1 MYSGS
6 GNRGEKLSTI
16 KLTAVQYGIL
26 VMMLALTAGLWR
38 LQVLGA
44 DNYRMLAD
52 QNRIRKEPV
61 LAPRGKLFDRE
72 NRLVVDNYPS
82 VSCFLVREQNKNV
95 DSDLP
100 LIAKGLDLDLEQLR
114 ATLRRYRSEP
124 GYQPIPIKLDIT
136 DDEKAFIEAHRNELP
151 ELETIDEERRLY
163 PRDGFAA
170 HLIGYVGEV
179 SEDDL
184 NNPRYAAYEPGD
196 VVGKAGV
203 EETYD
208 ELLRGQDGSRDVV
221 VDSHGREVGY
231 LGIQHAVPGQDLR
244 LTIDN
249 DLQRAAEL
257 ALGNR
262 NGAIV
267 AMDPRNG
274 EILAM
279 VSRPSFD
286 PNAFAVKINRS
297 DWNQLI
303 TDPNHPLMNKTIQ
316 AQLAPGSTFKIL
328 MSVAGLQEGI
338 AQDLKVNCTG
348 GWGPYGFFHHCD
360 EHHGAVDI
368 HNAIPFSCD
377 TYYYQLGDKL
387 GIDRIAK
394 YATEFGYGQRTGID
408 LPGEQAGLMPSAQWK
423 LKNYHARWYPDE
435 TLDVSIGQGAVEATP
450 IQLARIIGGIASGG
464 HLVRP
469 HVVFPDQLPTDFR
482 SAMLDSFPGS
492 GEANIPI
499 DPENWVTIT
508 DGMYNVTQPGYF
520 HTAGS
525 AHLEG
530 IDFGG
535 KTGTAQVMSHEAL
548 DKTSKNRST
557 NPNVWFVGVTP
568 RRNPELVVA
577 VLWQNGE
584 FSYYPARIGAAVVSA
599 YVEKQRR
606 LANNLQPTKTA
617 PPAEMS
623 AVWTEPNTGAKTAG
637 DRVQTGNFLIKDG
650 SIIAQAKQNPS
661 ALKGHG
667 FSRAGNGPS
676 EVPASAGEGMPRAV
690 NKLPRALKPTQV
702 HLPASG
708 TAKAEPF
715 QINGDSHV
723 ASPSGKGQ

>member
-6 GNRGEKLSTI
+6 GNRGEKLSSL

-100 LIAKGLDLDLEQLR
+100 LIAKGLDLDLDQLR

-136 DDEKAFIEAHRNELP
+136 DDEKAFIESHRNELP

-231 LGIQHAVPGQDLR
+231 LGIQHAQPGQDLR

-338 AQDLKVNCTG
+338 AQDLKVNCAG
-348 GWGPYGFFHHCD
+348 GWGPYGFYHHCD

-394 YATEFGYGQRTGID
+394 YATEFGYGQKTGID

-450 IQLARIIGGIASGG
+450 LQLARIIGGIASGG

-469 HVVFPDQLPTDFR
+469 HVVFPDQLPADFR

-499 DPENWVTIT
+499 DPDNWVTVT
-508 DGMYNVTQPGYF
+508 DGMYQVTQPGYF

-548 DKTSKNRST
+548 DKTAKGRST

-584 FSYYPARIGAAVVSA
+584 FSYYPARIGAAVVAA
-599 YVEKQRR
+599 YVAKQRR
-606 LANNLQPTKTA
+606 LANNLQPTKAA

-623 AVWTEPNTGAKTAG
+623 AVWTEPNAGTKTAG
-637 DRVQTGNFLIKDG
+637 DRVQTGNFLIRDG
-650 SIIAQAKQNPS
+650 SIVSQAM
-661 ALKGHG
+661 
-667 FSRAGNGPS
+667 R
-676 EVPASAGEGMPRAV
+676 VPQVSLLRPG
-690 NKLPRALKPTQV
+690 KPQ
-702 HLPASG
+702 LAAKPMSPA
-708 TAKAEPF
+708 
-715 QINGDSHV
+715 
-723 ASPSGKGQ
+723 PSGKGQ